1 MDVWF
6 LKEDKDV
13 KLKGKEDDSDASDRK
28 GEDDESIDLTSV
40 PVSNRKCDMKV
51 LNENVSS
58 QLVCKYYGH
67 DVTLM
72 ETRRQGLDSQLV
84 FHCSNRHCTDTIYFH
99 TSKQISIGNLAVS
112 SVNRRSVFA
121 MRTIGYDR
129 ADLVRFCGVTDLP
142 PPVEKDFYN
151 KVNKTKKKR

>member
-1 MDVWF
+1 MVF
-6 LKEDKDV
+6 EEDKDV

-67 DVTLM
+67 YVTLL
-72 ETRRQGLDSQLV
+72 RPGSRV
-84 FHCSNRHCTDTIYFH
+84 
-99 TSKQISIGNLAVS
+99 
-112 SVNRRSVFA
+112 
-121 MRTIGYDR
+121 
-129 ADLVRFCGVTDLP
+129 
-142 PPVEKDFYN
+142 
-151 KVNKTKKKR
+151 